1 MKKYYL
7 TIIIAA
13 LFYSC
18 ATEQKSIGMTTWSDD
33 GKEYKF
39 FLGTQKAVDL
49 VMKYDEFSDSREYQK
64 AFELFADTASI
75 TYYDGNKV
83 TPTELF
89 DFFKRRDSV
98 YDANGAT
105 LNWNLVN
112 VFSVDIDPTRG
123 GEHVT
128 ADYVVNFD
136 DGENQSSFNSIL
148 RYYILDGKIVWVNQF
163 NQSVI
168 DD

>member
-7 TIIIAA
+7 TIIVAA

-39 FLGTQKAVDL
+39 FLGTQEAVDI

-64 AFELFADTASI
+64 AFELFSDTASI

-89 DFFKRRDSV
+89 DFFKRRD
-98 YDANGAT
+98 
-105 LNWNLVN
+105 
-112 VFSVDIDPTRG
+112 
-123 GEHVT
+123 
-128 ADYVVNFD
+128 
-136 DGENQSSFNSIL
+136 
-148 RYYILDGKIVWVNQF
+148 
-163 NQSVI
+163 
-168 DD
+168 

>member
-7 TIIIAA
+7 IIIIAA

-39 FLGTQKAVDL
+39 FLGTQEAVDL
-49 VMKYDEFSDSREYQK
+49 VMNYDEFTDSREYQK

-75 TYYDGNKV
+75 TYYNGNKV
-83 TPTELF
+83 TPAELF
-89 DFFKRRDSV
+89 DFFKSRDSV

-105 LNWNLVN
+105 QYCFWGSEWLL
-112 VFSVDIDPTRG
+112 DIDPTRG

-148 RYYILDGKIVWVNQF
+148 RYYILDGKIVWVTQF
-163 NQSVI
+163 NQSFI